1 MGSIWTSADS
11 GFRWTESS
19 GDSPQ
24 LWRGIAASS
33 DGTKLAAVVSKGN
46 IWTSSDAGQSWTE
59 NIDEWEPQDTYDY
72 MYDYLPLEWSDIASS
87 SEGTRLAAVAA
98 GGGGNA
104 VESRG
109 LSHKGSIWTSTD
121 SGRSWPEMST
131 ALPKATS
138 YAIASSSDGTKLAA
152 LVGHYR
158 GDVAVAGGASPIFPS
173 TAPPPWATGALA
185 FAFSL
190 LSSFLFNAAWFL
202 CRSAPC
208 CGAPCAPAGVRT
220 PDQRGLGSRL
230 AVPVG
235 GRPLIHAHAYPAGA

>member
-1 MGSIWTSADS
+1 WLGIASSSDGAKLAATVSNGSIWTSADS

-158 GDVAVAGGASPIFPS
+158 GDV
-173 TAPPPWATGALA
+173 
-185 FAFSL
+185 
-190 LSSFLFNAAWFL
+190 
-202 CRSAPC
+202 
-208 CGAPCAPAGVRT
+208 
-220 PDQRGLGSRL
+220 
-230 AVPVG
+230 
-235 GRPLIHAHAYPAGA
+235 